1 MATKEAPV
9 SRTITKE
16 RKEEHLLITKTN
28 ILAQAGSNLTAIEAK
43 VLEYCFANIFK
54 GDNISAHDVFEVDV
68 AAMATYFDLQRG
80 HAYRELKTVFL
91 QLSKKQLKIEFG
103 DTKILSAWLSAI
115 RYNDVQGVLQLQLS
129 PVVCD
134 HVSAKLLNTEYFTQY
149 HLKEVAGLKYK
160 FSNTLFNYIKSYSF
174 KEGKTRIEIS
184 LENLRELFLL
194 DENEMPLYGDLKRHL
209 VKSLEELHG
218 KTKLSVELKERKTG
232 RKVTS
237 IVFIVEQ
244 TS

>member
-1 MATKEAPV
+1 MTTKEAPEGRV
-9 SRTITKE
+9 VTKE

-28 ILAQAGSNLTAIEAK
+28 RLAQAGSNLTVIEAK

-54 GDNISAHDVFEVDV
+54 DDTISAHDIFEVDID
-68 AAMATYFDLQRG
+68 AMATYFDLQRG
-80 HAYRELKTVFL
+80 HAYRELKIVFQAL
-91 QLSKKQLKIEFG
+91 MDKKLKIAFG
-103 DTKILSAWLSAI
+103 DTKIISPWLSAI
-115 RYNDVQGVLQLQLS
+115 RYNDAKGILQIQLS
-129 PVVCD
+129 PIVCD
-134 HVSAKLLNTEYFTQY
+134 HVSVRLLKTEYFTQY

-160 FSNTLFNYIKSYSF
+160 FSNTLYNYIKSYSF

-194 DENEMPLYGDLKRHL
+194 DDNEMPLYGDLKRHL
-209 VKSLEELHG
+209 VKSLEELQG
-218 KTKLSVELKERKTG
+218 KAKLSIELKERKTG